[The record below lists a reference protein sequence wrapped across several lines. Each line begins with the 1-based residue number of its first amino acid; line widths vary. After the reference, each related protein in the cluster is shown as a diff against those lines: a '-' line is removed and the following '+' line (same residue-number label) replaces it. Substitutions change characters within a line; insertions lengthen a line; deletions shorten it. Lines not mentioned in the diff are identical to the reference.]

1 MSWPIT
7 IEQWNIWC
15 FDTHYQ
21 ILQCHSDSFWNVQ
34 LPIRYSQTLFL
45 LMTYFCYCYSHF
57 WSLNYTLLYFLYH
70 LRKGLKGY
78 SPFVTLIIS
87 QIFSPCVFP
96 LMPQSCRVNGL
107 VSKLAF
113 VIFWIK
119 SWTNN
124 CLKKKRYVWK
134 FFTISYLYMHWN
146 KKKHSFRI
154 QITIPSPF
162 WEMKVT
168 FAHPNVHLNLFCCV
182 TYYSLS
188 KKKNNNIP
196 FVHFSERS
204 GQFFC

>member
-1 MSWPIT
+1 M
-7 IEQWNIWC
+7 
-15 FDTHYQ
+15 
-21 ILQCHSDSFWNVQ
+21 
-34 LPIRYSQTLFL
+34 
-45 LMTYFCYCYSHF
+45 
-57 WSLNYTLLYFLYH
+57 YH

-96 LMPQSCRVNGL
+96 LMPQSCRVKGL

-188 KKKNNNIP
+188 KKKITTFHLFISQKGLANSSASTTIWELIIAPCSMMFQSAQRDN
-196 FVHFSERS
+196 S
-204 GQFFC
+204 FCRKKLEINSN